1 MRFLLSI
8 VLLVGGA
15 VSLLA
20 QAPARTIATR
30 PLAELLREDGSLN
43 LSTQFRGQLDPT
55 GWQLTLAPDGSPRFQ
70 KTHSSPSLLAAH
82 PDDAYWDERFNIG
95 GAGGA
100 IYTVA
105 ISGCQDVYIGGRFT
119 FIGDI
124 IANNIAR
131 WDGRQWFTLGNG
143 VRADGRNA
151 AVTAIVVNGEDV
163 YVGGAFDSAG
173 TKEATNVARWTGLDW
188 VALGPGLG
196 RAGDTVL
203 TLAVDGNTLFAGGRF
218 LVSGSLTT
226 GPIARCDLGNSRW
239 SAMGPGLGGDT
250 IFVAD
255 IALYGQDL
263 FVGGKFTR
271 AGQVGLKNL
280 AHWNAT
286 TASWRDVG
294 GGANGI
300 VEAVAV
306 QGNDLY
312 VGGNFTQAGAI
323 PAANIARRDLIEG
336 TWHPMGSG
344 LSGSVTGI
352 DVTGGR
358 VFAVGRFRNAG
369 TQAVNRIAVW
379 EAGGW
384 QRLGKSEDIGL
395 NNDAYDVVIGGTN
408 VYMVGKFTRA
418 GSLGAYGAAF
428 WNLATR
434 TWGSFDISVG
444 EGVNGPIYA
453 IGVNGRDVYVGGR
466 FSIAGNIRANAVAKW
481 NGLAG
486 AWSPLGTGVGVVDT
500 TTGSTPVVYAID
512 VNGRDVYVGGRF
524 DRAGS
529 VESHN
534 IAHWNGGVWRSM
546 KEGIGYNYQGGTY
559 DSASKVFAVAVRNNE
574 VFVGG
579 QFDLAGGNRA
589 NRVARWDQAAQ
600 TWSPLG
606 NGLGGSS
613 FYTFAQAIAAD
624 ADNVYV
630 GGVFPTAGNVNA
642 KNIARWDGNKWNIL
656 GTGNQNG
663 VNNSVYAIQITNDG
677 QVVVGGDFTIA
688 GATPVKNI
696 AIWQNNA
703 WRDVGGGVNGKVYA
717 IDTANDGIYVGG
729 SFNLGGNQV
738 LSRIGR
744 WDGSAW
750 SSLGSGVGRVG
761 NGEIVVR
768 AIGSTGPEVYAGG
781 EFTLAGTHPSYNIG
795 RWFKG
800 LPGMISAAD
809 APSPATETGT
819 EASNQTIYFNRA
831 SGQLHLRGFFPRPAM
846 LQLLNMRG
854 EQAAATLHVEESQ
867 AQLWDATQLPAGLY
881 FCRILMEGQVQSIP
895 VMITK

>member
-1 MRFLLSI
+1 MRFLLHMILFITGAAS
-8 VLLVGGA
+8 LLSQDVGGEHA
-15 VSLLA
+15 L
-20 QAPARTIATR
+20 PAR
-30 PLAELLREDGSLN
+30 PLGELLQEDGSLN
-43 LSTQFRGQLDPT
+43 LSTGFRGQLDPT
-55 GWQLTLAPDGSPRFQ
+55 GWEMTLAPDGSPRFE
-70 KTHSSPSLLAAH
+70 KSSSPSLLAAH
-82 PDDAYWDERFNIG
+82 PDDVYWDERFNIG

-105 ISGCQDVYIGGRFT
+105 ISGCEDVYIGGRFT

-131 WDGRQWFTLGNG
+131 WNGREWFKLGDGL
-143 VRADGRNA
+143 RADGRNA

-173 TKEATNVARWTGLDW
+173 TKEAANVARWTGLDW
-188 VALGPGLG
+188 VTLGSGLG
-196 RAGDTVL
+196 QAGDTVL
-203 TLAVDGNTLFAGGRF
+203 ALIVEGNTLFAGGRF
-218 LVSGSLTT
+218 ASSGSVIT
-226 GPIARCDLGNSRW
+226 GPVARCDLRNNRW
-239 SAMGPGLGGDT
+239 AAMGPGLAGDT
-250 IFVAD
+250 IVVND

-263 FVGGKFTR
+263 IVGGKFTR
-271 AGQVGLKNL
+271 AGQLQLRNL
-280 AHWNAT
+280 ARWNAT
-286 TASWRDVG
+286 TASWNDVG
-294 GGANGI
+294 SGTNGI

-306 QGNDLY
+306 HGNDLY
-312 VGGNFTQAGAI
+312 VGGNFTQVGTVA
-323 PAANIARRDLIEG
+323 AANIARRDLVEG

-369 TQAVNRIAVW
+369 SQIVNRIAVW
-379 EAGGW
+379 EAGNWG
-384 QRLGKSEDIGL
+384 RLGKSEDIGL
-395 NNDAYDVVIGGTN
+395 NNDAYEVVIGGTN

-418 GSLGAYGAAF
+418 GSLGAYGAAL

-444 EGVNGPIYA
+444 EGINGPIYA
-453 IGVNGRDVYVGGR
+453 IGVNGRDIYVGGR
-466 FSIAGNIRANAVAKW
+466 FSIAGSIRANAVAKW
-481 NGLAG
+481 NGIAG

-500 TTGSTPVVYAID
+500 TTGSTPVVYAIA

-524 DRAGS
+524 DRAGD
-529 VESHN
+529 VQSHN

-579 QFDLAGGNRA
+579 QFDLAGGERA
-589 NRVARWDQAAQ
+589 NRVARWDQATQA
-600 TWSPLG
+600 WSPLG

-642 KNIARWDGNKWNIL
+642 KNIARWDGSKWNIL

-663 VNNSVYAIQITNDG
+663 VNNSVYAIQITKDDE
-677 QVVVGGDFTIA
+677 VVVGGDFTVA

-696 AIWQNNA
+696 AIWRNNS
-703 WRDVGGGVNGKVYA
+703 WVDVGGGLNGKVFA

-744 WDGSAW
+744 WDGSTW
-750 SSLGSGVGRVG
+750 SNLGSGVGRVG
-761 NGEIVVR
+761 SGETAVR
-768 AIGSTGPEVYAGG
+768 AVGSTGPEVYAGG
-781 EFTLAGTHPSYNIG
+781 EFTLTGGHPSYNIG

-800 LPGMISAAD
+800 LPGMISSAD
-809 APSPATETGT
+809 DPSLTTE
-819 EASNQTIYFNRA
+819 SNKQSIWFNRA
-831 SGQLHLRGFFPRPAM
+831 SGQLQLQGFLPHPAT
-846 LQLLNMRG
+846 LQLLNVRG
-854 EQAAATLHVEESQ
+854 EQAAITLNVEAMQ
-867 AQLWDATQLPAGLY
+867 TQLWDATALPTGLY
-881 FCRILMEGQVQSIP
+881 FCRILMQGEVKTVP
-895 VMITK
+895 VIISK